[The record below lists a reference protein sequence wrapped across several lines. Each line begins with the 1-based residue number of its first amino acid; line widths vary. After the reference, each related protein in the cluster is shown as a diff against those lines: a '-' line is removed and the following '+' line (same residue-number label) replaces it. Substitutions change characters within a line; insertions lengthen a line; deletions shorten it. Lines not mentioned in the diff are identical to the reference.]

1 LPTARRQRV
10 PCEARGAQAAVRGE
24 EMEGMGPGELT
35 EVAVQDLGMAFLGIP
50 VNILAMGS
58 HLVL

>member
-1 LPTARRQRV
+1 
-10 PCEARGAQAAVRGE
+10 
-24 EMEGMGPGELT
+24 MEGMGPGELT